1 MYEDCQLEVSSRE
14 AAGLGARV
22 HRPNG
27 HVLCDD
33 EVWGRIARIVASR
46 PKTLQAQSYI
56 YICNVSVSS
65 RSVSGQNAV
74 PGIGSDSGKHER
86 ECEIRWRR
94 PDPTSS
100 RRCVRDYRSSLI
112 HS

>member
-46 PKTLQAQSYI
+46 PKTLQARSHI
-56 YICNVSVSS
+56 YV
-65 RSVSGQNAV
+65 
-74 PGIGSDSGKHER
+74 
-86 ECEIRWRR
+86 
-94 PDPTSS
+94 
-100 RRCVRDYRSSLI
+100 
-112 HS
+112 

>member
-27 HVLCDD
+27 RVLCDD

-46 PKTLQAQSYI
+46 PVKFSACWLLLFGHTSMYKGSFSLSF
-56 YICNVSVSS
+56 SHTS
-65 RSVSGQNAV
+65 R
-74 PGIGSDSGKHER
+74 PGR
-86 ECEIRWRR
+86 
-94 PDPTSS
+94 
-100 RRCVRDYRSSLI
+100 
-112 HS
+112 

>member
-27 HVLCDD
+27 RVLCDD

-46 PKTLQAQSYI
+46 PKTLHQV
-56 YICNVSVSS
+56 C
-65 RSVSGQNAV
+65 
-74 PGIGSDSGKHER
+74 PGKSPLLCKLGVALRG
-86 ECEIRWRR
+86 
-94 PDPTSS
+94 PD
-100 RRCVRDYRSSLI
+100 L
-112 HS
+112 